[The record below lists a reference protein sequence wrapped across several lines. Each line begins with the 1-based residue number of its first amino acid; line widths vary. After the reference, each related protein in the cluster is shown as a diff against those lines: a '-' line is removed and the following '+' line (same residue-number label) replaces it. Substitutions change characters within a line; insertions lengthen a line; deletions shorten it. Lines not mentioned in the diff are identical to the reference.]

1 MPASPITPRSTG
13 RPSPESD
20 GTPSADVSAGD
31 RPTAAGRPGSWR
43 NPAIGA
49 GVVLVVLVAIRAL
62 SPEQLDVPQAFS
74 DFFTLSLSV
83 LIESLPFIVL
93 GVLLSILVQVWL
105 PAGVIERFLPRT
117 PVLRRACISLLG
129 MFLPVCECGNVPLAR
144 GLIMRGFTVPE
155 SITFLIAAPI
165 LNPIVIVTTHQA
177 FGWDS
182 GILVWRIVGGF
193 VLANLIGWIYSRH
206 PRPTSLLTPA
216 FEEACRREEHT
227 HGTRI
232 GRSVEQFQ
240 TEARA
245 VMPALIIGCSL
256 AGAVQVLVPR
266 SALVALGT
274 NPVLSVAALML
285 LAVVISICSNVDAF
299 FILSFGS
306 TFLPGAIVAFLVLG
320 PVVDVKLLALMRTTF
335 TTRTLAQI
343 TLIAV
348 LFTGA
353 LGLVVNL
360 VG

>member
-1 MPASPITPRSTG
+1 MPADPSHTTSTALPPSERSRATV
-13 RPSPESD
+13 RNP
-20 GTPSADVSAGD
+20 A
-31 RPTAAGRPGSWR
+31 GSWR
-43 NPAIGA
+43 TPAIGA
-49 GVVLVVLVAIRAL
+49 GIVLVVLVAIRVF
-62 SPEQLDVPQAFS
+62 SPEKLDIPQAFN
-74 DFFTLSLSV
+74 DFFTLTLSV
-83 LIESLPFIVL
+83 LIESLPFVVL

-105 PAGVIERFLPRT
+105 PAGVIERFLPSQ
-117 PVLRRACISLLG
+117 PFLRRACISLLG

-144 GLIMRGFTVPE
+144 GLMMRGFTVPE
-155 SITFLIAAPI
+155 SMTFLIAAPI
-165 LNPIVIVTTHQA
+165 LNPIVIVTTHAA

-182 GILVWRIVGGF
+182 GILVWRILGGF
-193 VLANLIGWIYSRH
+193 VLANLIGWIFSRH
-206 PRPTSLLTPA
+206 PRPASLLTPA

-227 HGTRI
+227 HGSRL
-232 GRSVEQFQ
+232 GRTVEQFQ

-245 VMPALIIGCSL
+245 VMPALIIGCSI

-335 TTRTLAQI
+335 TTRTLAAI

>member
-1 MPASPITPRSTG
+1 VPAEPATSTAPPSRRAGGVTSQPG
-13 RPSPESD
+13 R
-20 GTPSADVSAGD
+20 A
-31 RPTAAGRPGSWR
+31 GSWR

-49 GVVLVVLVAIRAL
+49 GLVLVVLVAIRVF
-62 SPEQLDVPQAFS
+62 SPEELDLPQAFN
-74 DFFTLSLSV
+74 DFFTLTLSV

-93 GVLLSILVQVWL
+93 GVVLSILVQVWL
-105 PAGVIERFLPRT
+105 PAGVIERFLPSN
-117 PVLRRACISLLG
+117 PVARRACISLLG

-144 GLIMRGFTVPE
+144 GLLMRGFTVPE

-165 LNPIVIVTTHQA
+165 LNPIVIVTTHAA

-206 PRPTSLLTPA
+206 PRPTTLLTPA
-216 FEEACRREEHT
+216 FEEACRREEHS
-227 HGTRI
+227 HGSRLGQSI
-232 GRSVEQFQ
+232 EQFQ

-266 SALVALGT
+266 AALVALGT

-335 TTRTLAQI
+335 TTSALAQI
-343 TLIAV
+343 TLVAV
-348 LFTGA
+348 LFAGA